1 MAADHLKKL
10 HTALVDTRGAYELAA
25 KETEDAQIAS
35 VCKEMIAIRRTDHE
49 QLHGAL
55 VTAGET
61 PDDDGSF
68 MMTVHE
74 TVVAVRAAFTGIG
87 KKALPAFV
95 SGEEDI
101 LKLYD
106 EAIAESADAGASDI
120 LRRQRARLTTEIAK
134 MRALAVQS

>member
-1 MAADHLKKL
+1 MAADQLRKL

-25 KETEDAQIAS
+25 KETEDVQVAS
-35 VCKEMIAIRRTDHE
+35 ICKDMIALRRTDHE
-49 QLHGAL
+49 ELHQAL
-55 VTAGET
+55 IAAGEK

-68 MMTVHE
+68 MTTVHE

-87 KKALPAFV
+87 KKTLPAFI

-106 EAIAESADAGASDI
+106 EAIAEGADPGASNV
-120 LRRQRARLTTEIAK
+120 LRRQRGRLASEIEK
-134 MRALAVQS
+134 MRGIAV